1 MINRSEG
8 IQFDS
13 HISHEKIRVK
23 NDEDI
28 LKNIL
33 NDFFFRYIYYS
44 LRENR
49 GGRRVIM
56 PPTY

>member
-33 NDFFFRYIYYS
+33 NDFFLDISIIVY
-44 LRENR
+44 EKTGV
-49 GGRRVIM
+49 GGGL
-56 PPTY
+56 